1 MDKKEILNKVIT
13 LYKDFGIKSVTMD
26 DAARKLGISKKTL
39 YQHFADKSEMV
50 KEAVITEVNTR
61 QADLAIFNNEKNNAI
76 QDLLNYFD
84 AQINI
89 ILDYKPNFI
98 YDLKK
103 YYPDIYQ
110 TYIQI
115 KRERILEST
124 KTNLEKG
131 KKEGLYRED
140 LNVDVIS
147 RLLLMRIE
155 GMLHSGIFSTQE
167 LLSPKVFKELFY
179 YHIYGIVSEKG
190 RKYFEKHK
198 DILKITQG

>member
-1 MDKKEILNKVIT
+1 MEKADILNKICT
-13 LYKDFGIKSVTMD
+13 LYKNYGIKSITMD
-26 DAARKLGISKKTL
+26 DAARHLGVSKKTL
-39 YQHFADKSEMV
+39 YQLFSDKTELV

-61 QADLAIFNNEKNNAI
+61 QVKLAILNNDDNNAI
-76 QDLLNYFD
+76 QDLLNYFE
-84 AQINI
+84 AQLNM

-103 YYPDIYQ
+103 YYPDIYSD
-110 TYIQI
+110 YVKI
-115 KRERILEST
+115 KRNRILEST
-124 KTNLEKG
+124 KFNLEKG

-140 LNVDVIS
+140 LDVDIIA

-155 GMLHSGIFSTQE
+155 GMIHSGIFSPQE

-190 RKYFEKHK
+190 RKYFQDHK
-198 DILKITQG
+198 DVLKIK